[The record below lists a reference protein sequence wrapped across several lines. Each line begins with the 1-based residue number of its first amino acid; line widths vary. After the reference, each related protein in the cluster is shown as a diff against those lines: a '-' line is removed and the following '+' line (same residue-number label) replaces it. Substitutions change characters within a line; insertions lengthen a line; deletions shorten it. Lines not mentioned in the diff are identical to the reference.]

1 MDAGGRGHPLIWIWL
16 ENDRARRKNFCL
28 FQIEVRKSDDDSS
41 DFRVTMLNVA
51 VRHDASWEPPTF
63 ADTVFEVC
71 DQACLEI
78 GIDATSVASLGFEAN
93 LPDDGEQSRRHVA
106 TDASGS
112 VDEMDACFEVG
123 LQPEASAMIVFSVRN
138 SRVAV
143 MAESLR
149 TGHRPARV

>member
-1 MDAGGRGHPLIWIWL
+1 MTATL
-16 ENDRARRKNFCL
+16 L
-28 FQIEVRKSDDDSS
+28 FLAINAIIAE
-41 DFRVTMLNVA
+41 
-51 VRHDASWEPPTF
+51 ASGWRLTSE
-63 ADTVFEVC
+63 
-71 DQACLEI
+71 QASI
-78 GIDATSVASLGFEAN
+78 
-93 LPDDGEQSRRHVA
+93 SRRHVA